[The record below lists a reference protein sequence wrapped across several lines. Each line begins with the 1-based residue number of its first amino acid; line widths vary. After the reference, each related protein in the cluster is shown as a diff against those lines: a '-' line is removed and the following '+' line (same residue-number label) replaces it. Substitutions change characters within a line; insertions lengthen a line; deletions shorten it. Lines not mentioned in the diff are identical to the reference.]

1 MSLFKNNTAQNNFGE
16 RQILEAKYTNARHD
30 ILLMIIFSLIN
41 AVLIF
46 IDPTEGYFLFSAAIP
61 RFLISTAMFMCGK
74 MPVIYYEGL
83 DGMEL
88 WDDSILI
95 VMSIIAF
102 AVIGIYV
109 ILWFM
114 SKKKVGW
121 LTAAVVFVSMDTL
134 ALILLFGIRLD
145 NLIDILFH
153 AYIIYCL
160 VRGIIAHNKLK
171 YLPEE
176 DELLEVVD
184 FEEAHVVEGAP
195 AEIVEAAEAAP
206 ETVEKAPETDVEQ

>member
-1 MSLFKNNTAQNNFGE
+1 
-16 RQILEAKYTNARHD
+16 
-30 ILLMIIFSLIN
+30 
-41 AVLIF
+41 
-46 IDPTEGYFLFSAAIP
+46 
-61 RFLISTAMFMCGK
+61 
-74 MPVIYYEGL
+74 
-83 DGMEL
+83 
-88 WDDSILI
+88 
-95 VMSIIAF
+95 
-102 AVIGIYV
+102 
-109 ILWFM
+109 M

-184 FEEAHVVEGAP
+184 FEEAPVVEGAP